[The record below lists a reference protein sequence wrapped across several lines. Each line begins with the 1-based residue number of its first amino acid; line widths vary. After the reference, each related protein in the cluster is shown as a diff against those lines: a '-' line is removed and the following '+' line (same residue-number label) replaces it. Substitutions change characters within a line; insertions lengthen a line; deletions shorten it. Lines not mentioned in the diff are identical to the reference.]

1 MTERQQ
7 EWLFKTPRMYFD
19 TRNGINAM
27 FRENPE
33 TALHEVSLLR
43 QLYCELHKHDKLT
56 EYVIDGE
63 YLLERHGK
71 TKHIEDPVPNKEA
84 CLKHGRAI
92 LGEDFLELTHIGAY
106 HTKDVEYDPETLP
119 FLK

>member
-19 TRNGINAM
+19 TRDGINIM
-27 FRENPE
+27 FREKPE
-33 TALHEVSLLR
+33 TALQEVSLLR

-92 LGEDFLELTHIGAY
+92 LVEDFWSLLISGHI
-106 HTKDVEYDPETLP
+106 TPKMLSTIRRLC
-119 FLK
+119 LS